1 MRTFGVFV
9 IRKQVIFSEN
19 ISNKKHITLI
29 TVLKRGIF
37 NFFYWTFIFL
47 IFIFFIKQNEI
58 QDFETI
64 THLLKEKKIKSYKN
78 TKLLFFYDFLAI
90 ISSIWSFFILI
101 NYLLSIFKKNKLG
114 ISELISKTR
123 IVDLKHFNQDNLLEK
138 ETFFPKKIKNKTF
151 SYFNEIKDKSLS
163 KEENIND

>member
-1 MRTFGVFV
+1 M
-9 IRKQVIFSEN
+9 
-19 ISNKKHITLI
+19 
-29 TVLKRGIF
+29 
-37 NFFYWTFIFL
+37 
-47 IFIFFIKQNEI
+47 FFIKQNEI